1 MHQNKNKNTNHIPV
15 LLQEVIS
22 LLGPKPNDTYLDLT
36 AGYGGHCNA
45 VLNFTN
51 NPGGTVLVDR
61 DKEAIDFLHKKYEKS
76 KVSIIHNDFLTAS
89 KELLRSNYQFDLI
102 LADLGV
108 SSLHFNEASRGF
120 SLLRDGPL
128 DMRMDQNQD
137 LTAEKVINTYSREEL
152 ASILKEYGEEPK
164 AKLIADMIVNNRPI
178 NSTLE
183 LANLIAGR
191 IKSSRIHPATKTF
204 QAIRVEV
211 NNELNLLSDSLDLWL
226 QLLSIGGRIA
236 IISFHSLEDRIVK
249 NFFREHSSSKYE
261 AELSQINK
269 HPITAGPQEIVN
281 NPRARSAKL
290 RAAVKIKI

>member
-1 MHQNKNKNTNHIPV
+1 MHQNKNKYTNHTPV
-15 LLQEVIS
+15 LLKEVVS
-22 LLGPKPNDTYLDLT
+22 VLDPKPSNTYLDLT
-36 AGYGGHCNA
+36 AGYGGHCDA
-45 VLNFTN
+45 VLGFTT
-51 NPGGTVLVDR
+51 NPGGMVLVDR
-61 DKEAIDFLHKKYEKS
+61 DNQAIRFLQNKYGKS
-76 KVSIIHNDFLTAS
+76 KVSIVHNDFLTAS
-89 KELLRSNYQFDLI
+89 KDLLKSNYQFDLI

-128 DMRMDQNQD
+128 DMRMNQDQD

-152 ASILKEYGEEPK
+152 VSILKEYGEEPR
-164 AKLIADMIVNNRPI
+164 ARLIADIIVNNRPF
-178 NSTLE
+178 NSTLQ
-183 LANLIAGR
+183 LSNLIAGR
-191 IKSSRIHPATKTF
+191 FKNSRIHPATKTF
-204 QAIRVEV
+204 QAIRIEV

-226 QLLSIGGRIA
+226 KLLSIGGRIA

-249 NFFREHSSSKYE
+249 NFFKDHSSSKYE
-261 AELSQINK
+261 AELKLINK

>member
-164 AKLIADMIVNNRPI
+164 AKLIADIIVNNRPI

>member
-1 MHQNKNKNTNHIPV
+1 MHQNKNKYTNHTPV
-15 LLQEVIS
+15 LLKEVIS
-22 LLGPKPNDTYLDLT
+22 VLDPKPSNTYLDLT
-36 AGYGGHCNA
+36 AGYGGHCDA
-45 VLNFTN
+45 VLSFTT
-51 NPGGTVLVDR
+51 NPGGMVLVDR
-61 DKEAIDFLHKKYEKS
+61 DNQAIRFLQNKYGKS
-76 KVSIIHNDFLTAS
+76 KVLIAHNDFLTAS
-89 KELLRSNYQFDLI
+89 KDLLKSNYQFDLI

-128 DMRMDQNQD
+128 DMRMNQDQD

-152 ASILKEYGEEPK
+152 VSILKEYGEEPR
-164 AKLIADMIVNNRPI
+164 ARLIADMIVNNRPF
-178 NSTLE
+178 NSTLQ
-183 LANLIAGR
+183 LSNLIAGR
-191 IKSSRIHPATKTF
+191 FKNSRIHPATKTF
-204 QAIRVEV
+204 QAIRIEV

-226 QLLSIGGRIA
+226 KLLSIGGRIA

-249 NFFREHSSSKYE
+249 NFFKDHSSSKYE
-261 AELSQINK
+261 AELKLINK

>member
-1 MHQNKNKNTNHIPV
+1 MNQNKNKYTNHIPV
-15 LLQEVIS
+15 LLNEVIS
-22 LLGPKPNDTYLDLT
+22 VLDPKSGNTYLDLT
-36 AGYGGHCNA
+36 AGYGGHCDA
-45 VLNFTN
+45 VLSFTT
-51 NPGGTVLVDR
+51 NPGGMVLVDR
-61 DKEAIDFLHKKYEKS
+61 DNQAIRFLQNKYGKS
-76 KVSIIHNDFLTAS
+76 KVLIVHNDFLTAS
-89 KELLRSNYQFDLI
+89 KDLLKSNYRFDLI

-128 DMRMDQNQD
+128 DMRMNQDQD

-152 ASILKEYGEEPK
+152 VCILKEYGEEPR
-164 AKLIADMIVNNRPI
+164 ARLIADIIVNNRPF
-178 NSTLE
+178 NSTLQ
-183 LANLIAGR
+183 LSNLIAGR
-191 IKSSRIHPATKTF
+191 FKNSRIHPATKTF
-204 QAIRVEV
+204 QAIRIEV

-226 QLLSIGGRIA
+226 KLLSVGGRIA

-249 NFFREHSSSKYE
+249 NFFKDHSSSKYE
-261 AELSQINK
+261 AELNLINK